1 MQSISERNK
10 KILDLID
17 EYTKCATVS
26 QKTARETL
34 IREGIYTKSGKLRA
48 EYGGS
53 SRQKNL
59 QGKLD

>member
-17 EYTKCATVS
+17 EYTKSATTS

-34 IREGIYTKSGKLRA
+34 IREGIYTKTGQLRA
-48 EYGGS
+48 EYGGPARAQS
-53 SRQKNL
+53 S
-59 QGKLD
+59 QGNHN

>member
-17 EYTKCATVS
+17 EYTKCATAS

-34 IREGIYTKSGKLRA
+34 IREGIYTKSGQLRA
-48 EYGGS
+48 EYGGPARAQS
-53 SRQKNL
+53 SRGNL
-59 QGKLD
+59 N